1 MNNSKIKLG
10 SISPISI
17 ISLIA
22 VAVVWTYLYYLN
34 VIVGGVIVDYAD
46 GVAHFELSRNAL
58 EYPKL
63 FFDNWARPSHV
74 VFSVFPAQFGFKSY
88 VLAHVLLTLVNSYMM
103 LRLGRIWNLAVP
115 WLLPWWMVVNTAVL
129 HVTLGGLTEPLFIL
143 FALITLNLIE
153 EKKWF
158 YVGLVLGLALLA
170 RHESGILI
178 IVAFFFALK
187 SNQKNA
193 ILQCGMSF
201 FTVLIGFSLLG
212 VFLGGKSNLLWVI
225 WDQPYGRN
233 PNVYGAGTWSH
244 FWDYRRL
251 WSSSIMVAAFATAA
265 IWRLIELIRTKEIN
279 IKLGTFVIASG
290 VVLTHVIL
298 WKFGL
303 LGSLGLTRILA
314 IAIPFM
320 ALSIH
325 SINSRAGIL
334 IIVLFTGH
342 TYQWYRDSPNTTF
355 QKSVQQIVAE
365 LDLAGLHDI
374 SGTARIAAQW
384 KLPLILRGIPTEDIH
399 RVIPLWNLPPLLPS
413 SALLPGD
420 LLVWDNVT
428 GFREG
433 GLDEGICRL
442 DPGLLAVDSVE
453 LDGVRLVVF
462 KVVPVS
468 TDVLLST
475 SKLAGV
481 LSDIGVWAKKNT
493 SHLVIRPPRAY
504 GRLLQ
509 LNPDSS
515 TITVK
520 WSGSPEGQ
528 LIIRS
533 PNGGERKMG
542 NKGVLRFKQLNEPKL
557 LLWRAKNQE
566 VLFDFEARR
575 TRN

>member
-1 MNNSKIKLG
+1 
-10 SISPISI
+10 
-17 ISLIA
+17 
-22 VAVVWTYLYYLN
+22 
-34 VIVGGVIVDYAD
+34 
-46 GVAHFELSRNAL
+46 
-58 EYPKL
+58 
-63 FFDNWARPSHV
+63 
-74 VFSVFPAQFGFKSY
+74 
-88 VLAHVLLTLVNSYMM
+88 
-103 LRLGRIWNLAVP
+103 
-115 WLLPWWMVVNTAVL
+115 
-129 HVTLGGLTEPLFIL
+129 
-143 FALITLNLIE
+143 
-153 EKKWF
+153 
-158 YVGLVLGLALLA
+158 
-170 RHESGILI
+170 
-178 IVAFFFALK
+178 
-187 SNQKNA
+187 
-193 ILQCGMSF
+193 
-201 FTVLIGFSLLG
+201 
-212 VFLGGKSNLLWVI
+212 
-225 WDQPYGRN
+225 
-233 PNVYGAGTWSH
+233 
-244 FWDYRRL
+244 
-251 WSSSIMVAAFATAA
+251 
-265 IWRLIELIRTKEIN
+265 
-279 IKLGTFVIASG
+279 
-290 VVLTHVIL
+290 
-298 WKFGL
+298 
-303 LGSLGLTRILA
+303 
-314 IAIPFM
+314 M
-320 ALSIH
+320 AE
-325 SINSRAGIL
+325 R
-334 IIVLFTGH
+334 
-342 TYQWYRDSPNTTF
+342 
-355 QKSVQQIVAE
+355 
-365 LDLAGLHDI
+365 DLAGLHDI

-442 DPGLLAVDSVE
+442 DPGLRAVDSVE
-453 LDGVRLVVF
+453 LDGVKLVVF

-533 PNGGERKMG
+533 PNGRERKMG